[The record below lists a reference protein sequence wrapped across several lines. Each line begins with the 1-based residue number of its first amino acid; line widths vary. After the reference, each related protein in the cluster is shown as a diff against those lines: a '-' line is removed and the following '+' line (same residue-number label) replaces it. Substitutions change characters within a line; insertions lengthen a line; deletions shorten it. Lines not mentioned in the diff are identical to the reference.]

1 MIRPAVA
8 EDAATIAAVI
18 GAAITALCRADHHDQ
33 PVRIAPWVAAND
45 PAAIAARLRDPC
57 QRLFVAQAGGLA
69 AVGGLD
75 WRDQPPNRGRVSLLF
90 VAPEVRGQG
99 LARAVLAA
107 LETELIALGRPDARL
122 TATNTALGFYRAQ
135 GWHPEEGTGRGGAL
149 LGHALRKTLI

>member
-1 MIRPAVA
+1 MIRPATV
-8 EDAATIAAVI
+8 EDVDQIAALI
-18 GAAITALCRADHHDQ
+18 GAAIATLCRADHHDQ
-33 PVRIAPWVAAND
+33 PTRIAPWVAAND

-75 WRDQPPNRGRVSLLF
+75 WRNQPPNRGRVSLLF
-90 VAPEVRGQG
+90 VAPKVQGQG
-99 LARAVLAA
+99 HARAVLAA
-107 LETELIALGRPDARL
+107 LEAELIALRRPDARL

-135 GWHPEEGTGRGGAL
+135 GWHPEDSTGRSGAL